1 MSKIIHNLPV
11 KPLSRRDIL
20 KSVACGFGS
29 LALSGLC
36 QQSVNASPI
45 SLGQR
50 HPMFPARA
58 KRVIFLFMAGG
69 PSHVDS
75 YDYKPEL
82 ISNHDKDY
90 DFTGVRFGTFG
101 KKSKRKLMK
110 PLWGFERYGQCGQYV
125 SKLFPYTAQM
135 VDDLCF
141 IKSMH
146 TEGVAHGP
154 STLFLHTG
162 ATNLVRPSVGSWVT
176 YGLGTENQNLPA
188 FVTLQPSSSK
198 GGPRN
203 HSNAFLPAIYQGTAI
218 GKAGRPTSEA
228 VLRNAV
234 NTDLTKEEQKRRFN
248 LLQGL
253 NAAYLSDS
261 EKNDQLDAVVESFE
275 LAWRMQMNAP
285 EVFDFSRE
293 SEATKRLYGIGE
305 KHTDDF
311 GKQCL
316 MARRMAESGVRYIQ
330 VNYADEST
338 NPRWDQHSNMPKHM
352 DHAMATDKPIAGLLA
367 DLKNRGLLDETL
379 VWWGGEF
386 GRTPFSQNGDG
397 RDHNPR
403 GFTTWLA
410 GAGVKPGISYGETD
424 ELGDTAVENKVH
436 MHDLHATILHI
447 LGLNHEKLTYRY
459 AGRDFRLTDVH
470 GAIVRSIL
478 S

>member
-1 MSKIIHNLPV
+1 MDYYFAV
-11 KPLSRRDIL
+11 QPLSRREML
-20 KSVACGFGS
+20 KTTACGFGS
-29 LALSGLC
+29 LAFAGLC
-36 QQSVNASPI
+36 QRVQAGIPSTLV
-45 SLGQR
+45 QR
-50 HPMFPARA
+50 HPMFPPRA

-75 YDYKPEL
+75 YDHKPEL
-82 ISNHDKDY
+82 YRNHGKDY

-110 PLWGFERYGQCGQYV
+110 PLWNFKQYGQCGQHV
-125 SKLFPYTAQM
+125 SELFPYTAQL

-162 ATNLVRPSVGSWVT
+162 ATNLIRPSVGSWVT
-176 YGLGTENQNLPA
+176 YGLGTENQNLPG
-188 FVTLQPSSSK
+188 FVTLQPSGSK

-203 HSNAFLPAIYQGTAI
+203 HSNAFLPAVFQGTAI
-218 GKAGRPTSEA
+218 GKAGQPASEA
-228 VLRNAV
+228 TLRNAV
-234 NTDLTKEEQKRRFN
+234 NTSLPRTEQERRFR
-248 LLQGL
+248 LLQKL
-253 NAAYLSDS
+253 NAAQLASRPQD
-261 EKNDQLDAVVESFE
+261 DQLEAVAESFE

-285 EVFDFSRE
+285 EVFDLAGE
-293 SEATKRLYGIGE
+293 DEATKRLYGIGE

-316 MARRMAESGVRYIQ
+316 MARRMAEAGVRYIQ

-352 DHAMATDKPIAGLLA
+352 DHARATDKPVAGLLA
-367 DLKNRGLLDETL
+367 DLKRRGLLEETL

-386 GRTPFSQNGDG
+386 GRTPFSQNADG

-410 GAGVKPGISYGETD
+410 GAGVKPGISYGLTD

-447 LGLNHEKLTYRY
+447 LGLDHEKLTYRY

-470 GAIVRSIL
+470 GSVVHDIL

>member
-1 MSKIIHNLPV
+1 MNYTSSV
-11 KPLSRRDIL
+11 QPLSRREML
-20 KSVACGFGS
+20 RTSACGFGS
-29 LALSGLC
+29 LALAGLC
-36 QQSVNASPI
+36 QQAAASTGPAT
-45 SLGQR
+45 LLQR
-50 HPMFPARA
+50 QPMIAPRA
-58 KRVIFLFMAGG
+58 KRVIFIFMAGG

-82 ISNHDKDY
+82 IRNHDKDY

-110 PLWGFERYGQCGQYV
+110 PLWDFKQYGQCGQHV
-125 SKLFPYTAQM
+125 SELFPYTGQM

-154 STLFLHTG
+154 STLFMQTG
-162 ATNLVRPSVGSWVT
+162 ATNLIRPSVGSWVT
-176 YGLGTENQNLPA
+176 YGLGTENHNLPG

-203 HSNAFLPAIYQGTAI
+203 YSNAFLPAIYQGTAI
-218 GKAGRPTSEA
+218 GKAGQPASEA
-228 VLRNAV
+228 TLRNAV
-234 NTDLTKEEQKRRFN
+234 NPSLSHAEQVRNFK
-248 LLQGL
+248 LLQQVNRAQLAGKPQ
-253 NAAYLSDS
+253 D
-261 EKNDQLDAVVESFE
+261 DQLEAVVESFE

-285 EVFDFSRE
+285 GVFDLSGE
-293 SEATKRLYGIGE
+293 SAATRKLYGIGE
-305 KHTDDF
+305 KPTDDF
-311 GKQCL
+311 GKQCM
-316 MARRMAESGVRYIQ
+316 MARRLAESGVRYIQ

-352 DHAMATDKPIAGLLA
+352 DHARATDKPVAGLLA
-367 DLKNRGLLDETL
+367 DLKNRGLLEETL

-386 GRTPFSQNGDG
+386 GRTPFSQSGDG

-403 GFTTWLA
+403 GFTTWFA
-410 GAGVKPGISYGETD
+410 GGGVKPGISYGATD

-436 MHDLHATILHI
+436 MHDLHATLLHI
-447 LGLNHEKLTYRY
+447 LGLDHEKLTYRH

-470 GAIVRSIL
+470 GSVVHGIL

>member
-1 MSKIIHNLPV
+1 MNYTSFVQPV
-11 KPLSRRDIL
+11 SRREML
-20 KSVACGFGS
+20 RTSACGFGS
-29 LALSGLC
+29 LALAGLC
-36 QQSVNASPI
+36 QQAQASTGPAT
-45 SLGQR
+45 LLQR
-50 HPMFPARA
+50 QPMFAPRA
-58 KRVIFLFMAGG
+58 KRVIFIFMAGG

-82 ISNHDKDY
+82 IRNHDKDY

-110 PLWGFERYGQCGQYV
+110 PLWDFRQYGQCGQHV
-125 SKLFPYTAQM
+125 SELFPYTAQM

-154 STLFLHTG
+154 STLFMHTG
-162 ATNLVRPSVGSWVT
+162 ATNLIRPSVGSWVT
-176 YGLGTENQNLPA
+176 YGLGTENQNLPG
-188 FVTLQPSSSK
+188 FVTLQPSASK

-203 HSNAFLPAIYQGTAI
+203 QSNAFLPAIYQGTAI
-218 GKAGRPTSEA
+218 GKSGKPQDDQLEA
-228 VLRNAV
+228 VV
-234 NTDLTKEEQKRRFN
+234 Q
-248 LLQGL
+248 
-253 NAAYLSDS
+253 
-261 EKNDQLDAVVESFE
+261 SFE

-285 EVFDFSRE
+285 GVFDLSGE
-293 SEATKRLYGIGE
+293 SAATRKLYGIGE
-305 KHTDDF
+305 KPTDNF
-311 GKQCL
+311 GKQCI

-352 DHAMATDKPIAGLLA
+352 DHARATDKPVAGLLA
-367 DLKNRGLLDETL
+367 DLKNRGLLEETL

-386 GRTPFSQNGDG
+386 GRTPFSQSGDG

-410 GAGVKPGISYGETD
+410 GGGVKPGMSYGATD

-436 MHDLHATILHI
+436 MHDLHATLLHI
-447 LGLNHEKLTYRY
+447 LGLDHEKLTYRY

-470 GAIVRSIL
+470 GSVVQGIL

>member
-1 MSKIIHNLPV
+1 M
-11 KPLSRRDIL
+11 L
-20 KSVACGFGS
+20 KTPACGFGS
-29 LALSGLC
+29 LAFAGLC
-36 QQSVNASPI
+36 QQAQAGLPSTLV
-45 SLGQR
+45 QR
-50 HPMFPARA
+50 QPMFPPRA

-75 YDYKPEL
+75 YDHKPEL
-82 ISNHDKDY
+82 YRNHGKDY

-110 PLWGFERYGQCGQYV
+110 PLWEFKQYGQCGQHV
-125 SKLFPYTAQM
+125 SELFPYTAQM
-135 VDDLCF
+135 VDELCF

-146 TEGVAHGP
+146 TEGVAHGHSP
-154 STLFLHTG
+154 LFLHTG
-162 ATNLVRPSVGSWVT
+162 ATNLIRPSVGSWVT
-176 YGLGTENQNLPA
+176 YGLGTENQNLPG
-188 FVTLQPSSSK
+188 FVTLQPSGSK

-203 HSNAFLPAIYQGTAI
+203 HSNAFLPAIFQGTAI
-218 GKAGRPTSEA
+218 GKAGQPASEA
-228 VLRNAV
+228 RLRNAV
-234 NTDLTKEEQKRRFN
+234 NTSLPRTEQERRFR
-248 LLQGL
+248 LLQKL
-253 NAAYLSDS
+253 NAAQLVSRPQD
-261 EKNDQLDAVVESFE
+261 DQLEAVAESFE

-285 EVFDFSRE
+285 EVFDLAGE
-293 SEATKRLYGIGE
+293 DEATKRLYGIGE

-316 MARRMAESGVRYIQ
+316 MARRMAEAGVRYIQ

-352 DHAMATDKPIAGLLA
+352 DHARATDKPVAGLLA
-367 DLKNRGLLDETL
+367 DLKRRGLLEETL
-379 VWWGGEF
+379 IWWGGEF
-386 GRTPFSQNGDG
+386 GRTPFSQNADG

-410 GAGVKPGISYGETD
+410 GAGVKPGISYGLTD

-447 LGLNHEKLTYRY
+447 LGLDHEKLTYRY

-470 GAIVRSIL
+470 GSVVHDIL